1 MAPHAAITTNADY
14 IRLPRFQ
21 YQPAVV
27 NYRRVEPDLV
37 RAVKFGEGFIDYPA
51 FFHGLLDGGFA
62 GIANYEMC
70 SPIRGGG
77 ALENLDEYSSHY
89 VSWMREHVL

>member
-1 MAPHAAITTNADY
+1 MN
-14 IRLPRFQ
+14 
-21 YQPAVV
+21 YQ
-27 NYRRVEPDLV
+27 RETPDLV

-51 FFHGLLDGGFA
+51 FFRGLKDGGFD

-77 ALENLDEYSSHY
+77 AMENLDAYAAHY
-89 VSWMREHVL
+89 VEWMKAAGLV